1 MKYWNR
7 YLSALCIIYVFILY
21 YCELRIDAGM
31 VFVLIIG
38 TCLFFVPKIK
48 KKQML
53 WRILKICLMMGLVL
67 MLIFESLIFLE
78 SRNDVIKDEI
88 DFVIVLGCGL
98 RDGSPSEMLKNRL
111 NKVIPFL
118 EKNTRTKVIVSGGIG
133 IGGVQSEAQVME
145 KYLIAHGIEKERII
159 KEEKATST
167 YENLVFSR
175 DILIKRAYDYQNK
188 HVLIV
193 TSDFHMF
200 RSKLIAK
207 RLEFNTFGLVSRTPI
222 INIVQAHLRE
232 YLAITNS
239 YFFNK

>member
-38 TCLFFVPKIK
+38 IGLFLVPEIK

-53 WRILKICLMMGLVL
+53 WKFLKIGLIIGLVQ
-67 MLIFESLIFLE
+67 MLFFESLIILE
-78 SRNDVIKDEI
+78 SKNDVIEEKY

-98 RDGSPSEMLKNRL
+98 RDGSPSEMLKDRL

-118 EKNTRTKVIVSGGIG
+118 EKNTETKVIVSGGIG
-133 IGGVQSEAQVME
+133 LGEVQSEAEVME

-175 DILIKRAYDYQNK
+175 DILIKKAYDYQNK
-188 HVLIV
+188 PVLIV

-200 RSKLIAK
+200 RSKLIAN
-207 RLEFNTFGLVSRTPI
+207 RLGFNSFRLTSRTPI